1 MIAAILYIKNDIRRR
16 GGNFALNVLVLTL
29 LMLITLNIFTVFEG
43 MHEYELADAPEYD
56 LVFGYLDDAD
66 VRTISADADVLSV
79 RLKEINGVRHV
90 YITLRES
97 RPENYVSVCLRL
109 LKSVN
114 AFEKYEYYSG
124 FKTMLGQG
132 TARRAG

>member
-1 MIAAILYIKNDIRRR
+1 MIAAFLYIKNDIRRR

-29 LMLITLNIFTVFEG
+29 LMLIMLNIFTVFEG

-56 LVFGYLDDAD
+56 LLFGYLDDAD

-97 RPENYVSVCLRL
+97 RPGLQYIDRKRQLHGDNRRVRVGKINVSE
-109 LKSVN
+109 S
-114 AFEKYEYYSG
+114 
-124 FKTMLGQG
+124 
-132 TARRAG
+132 ARRF